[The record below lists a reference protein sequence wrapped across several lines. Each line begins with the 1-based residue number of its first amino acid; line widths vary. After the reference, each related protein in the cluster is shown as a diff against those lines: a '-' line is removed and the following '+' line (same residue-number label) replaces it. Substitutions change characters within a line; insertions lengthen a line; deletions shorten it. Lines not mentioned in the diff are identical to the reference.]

1 MLSQVGT
8 CHSKKKF
15 YGIFKKKTGGS
26 CAWYSRGHEL
36 LPTPKLSDK
45 SLKVAIDLQQFDPQ
59 NEQI

>member
-8 CHSKKKF
+8 CHSKKKLD
-15 YGIFKKKTGGS
+15 GIFKKKLEAPALGTP
-26 CAWYSRGHEL
+26 RGHEL

>member
-8 CHSKKKF
+8 CHSKKSF
-15 YGIFKKKTGGS
+15 MEFKKKTGGS